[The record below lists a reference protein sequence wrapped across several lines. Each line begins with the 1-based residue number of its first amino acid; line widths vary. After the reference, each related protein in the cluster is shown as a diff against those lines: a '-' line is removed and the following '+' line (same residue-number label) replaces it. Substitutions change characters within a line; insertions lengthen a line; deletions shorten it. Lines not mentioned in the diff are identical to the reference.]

1 MKKGYLLIL
10 GFLPLLSYSQSF
22 SEMMEIVDIKTFK
35 KVMIENDYQ
44 LDMEKDGILLYG
56 YNLVKDEIEGSKGE
70 KWSFLNSETK
80 VWSIQYVD
88 RQTLIDRYGDY
99 PYIVERIKKRC
110 NFEDVVSNGGVDFVV
125 YQCDESK
132 FDGNIGF
139 TMNNNSGYI
148 RYFPKE

>member
-1 MKKGYLLIL
+1 MNKSYLLIV
-10 GFLPLLSYSQSF
+10 GFLPILSYSQSF
-22 SEMMEIVDIKTFK
+22 SEMLEIVDIKTYK

-44 LDMEKDGILLYG
+44 LDKEKDGVLLYG
-56 YNLVKDEIEGSKGE
+56 YNLVKDEIEGSKSE
-70 KWSFLNSETK
+70 KWSFHNGEN

-99 PYIVERIKKRC
+99 PYIVESIKEKC
-110 NFEDVVSNGGVDFVV
+110 DFVDVVDVGGVDFVV